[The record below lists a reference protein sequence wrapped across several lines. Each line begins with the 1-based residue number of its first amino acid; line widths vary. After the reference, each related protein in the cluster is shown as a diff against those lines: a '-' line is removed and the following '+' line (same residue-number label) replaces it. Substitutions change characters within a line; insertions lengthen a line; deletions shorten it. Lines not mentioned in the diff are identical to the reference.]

1 MYGWAMLTPL
11 AYKALAIDAESDLS
25 AGAKF
30 VRDANGKPTGEIV
43 GGIVALFDKLPTP
56 AFEQKVEGTRKFFR
70 ELNRVGLTG
79 VVDAETYRRQ
89 AAAD

>member
-11 AYKALAIDAESDLS
+11 AYKALAIDAESDLP

-30 VRDANGKPTGEIV
+30 VRDANGNATGAIT

-79 VVDAETYRRQ
+79 VIDPETYRRQ